1 MYSKLFYGLIYG
13 LDNMPCALEKHILL
27 LLGWEFSMS
36 IRSSLFIVLLKS
48 SVSSLICI
56 KVLSIFWEWN
66 IEVSNNSYRAI
77 YFTLWF
83 CQCLLHIF
91 GGICHF
97 VHKFYLDEFLSICS
111 MHFGFLKQFLAYS
124 LILLNT
130 SIPTSILLCLL
141 FT

>member
-1 MYSKLFYGLIYG
+1 MFCGLTYG

-27 LLGWEFSMS
+27 LLDGEFYLSV
-36 IRSSLFIVLLKS
+36 RSSLFIVLLKS
-48 SVSSLICI
+48 SVSSLIFCL
-56 KVLSIFWEWN
+56 KVLSIFQEWN
-66 IEVSNNSYRAI
+66 IEVSNNSYRAV
-77 YFTLWF
+77 YFTLRF

-97 VHKFYLDEFLSICS
+97 VYKFYFPDEFLSICN
-111 MHFGFLKQFLAYS
+111 MHFSFLKQFLAYS

-130 SIPTSILLCLL
+130 SIRTSILLCLL